1 MRVLVLGGTRFFGRR
16 LVDLLVEAGHDV
28 AIATRGR
35 AGDDLGDR
43 VQRIIVDRD
52 DAAAL
57 RVAFDGRSWDLVY
70 DQIGYSSANASD
82 LIAALGDRTRHLVFT
97 STGAVYERTG
107 RPLTEPE
114 FDPTTYPVRHVA
126 REDVPYGEGKRLAEA
141 TLFQQAPFTVAAL
154 RFPVVIGPDDYT
166 GRMAHFIDRVRH
178 GREIRVDD
186 MDRLVSY
193 VAADDAARQL
203 LWAGLEERT
212 GPFNG
217 SSGLLPVRDLVAMIE
232 AQVGRPAIISTTADP
247 ATAYNIGTS
256 SALSP
261 DKAIAAGFQFRTR
274 LEDAIASL
282 CE

>member
-1 MRVLVLGGTRFFGRR
+1 MKVLVLGGTRFFGKR
-16 LVDLLVEAGHDV
+16 LVNLLLEAGQAV
-28 AIATRGR
+28 AVATRGR
-35 AGDDLGDR
+35 AGEDLGDR
-43 VQRIIVDRD
+43 VERIIVDRD

-57 RVAFDGRSWDLVY
+57 RAALDGRSWDLVY
-70 DQIGYSSANASD
+70 DQICYSSANASD

-97 STGAVYERTG
+97 STGAVYDRTG

-114 FDPTTYPVRHVA
+114 FDATTHLVRHVA
-126 REDVPYGEGKRLAEA
+126 RGDVPYGEGKRLAEA
-141 TLFQQAPFTVAAL
+141 VLFQQAPFTVAAL

-166 GRMAHFIDRVRH
+166 ERMAHFIDRVRH
-178 GREIRVDD
+178 GREIRIDD

-193 VAADDAARQL
+193 VTADDAARQL
-203 LWAGLEERT
+203 LWAGLESRT

-217 SSGLLPVRDLVAMIE
+217 SMGAVPVREVVAMIE
-232 AQVGRPAIISTTADP
+232 AQVERPALVSTTADP
-247 ATAYNIGTS
+247 ATAHNIGTS

-274 LEDAIASL
+274 LKDAIASL